1 MNLIRYISYLS
12 FFSTISFAK
21 SYSIDEV
28 KIESVIKKNGVVEF
42 IEKRTFNFRGKY
54 SYVYQDIPKNYFS
67 EIFDI
72 QVSEEGKFYLND
84 NSSDPYTFQIIEN
97 KNFLGLN
104 GSMNQSTLK
113 NNFSYR
119 IRYGDL

>member
-1 MNLIRYISYLS
+1 MNEFNTIHFLPFL
-12 FFSTISFAK
+12 FSTISFAK

-28 KIESVIKKNGVVEF
+28 KIESVINKNGVVEF

-72 QVSEEGKFYLND
+72 QVSEEGKSYLND

-97 KNFLGLN
+97 KKFLGLN

-119 IRYGDL
+119 IR